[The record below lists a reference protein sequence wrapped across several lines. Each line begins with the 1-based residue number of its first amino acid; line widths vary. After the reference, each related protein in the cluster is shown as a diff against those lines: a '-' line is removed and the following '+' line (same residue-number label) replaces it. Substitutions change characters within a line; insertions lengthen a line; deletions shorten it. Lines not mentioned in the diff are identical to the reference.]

1 MVITR
6 RIFLKKTLLANL
18 AQLALSAGLLRS
30 KVTFANP
37 LPSLFSSDSIE
48 NMVVDGV
55 KIKTI
60 ELSDKINLQIPMIAE
75 NGAVV
80 PLSVSCTL
88 DTIEK
93 IYIIVAKNPVPLIAI
108 FNLSLAVDALV
119 STRIKMAET
128 SAVIVIAKTQSG
140 LYKTQQQV
148 KVTLGGC
155 GG

>member
-1 MVITR
+1 
-6 RIFLKKTLLANL
+6 
-18 AQLALSAGLLRS
+18 
-30 KVTFANP
+30 
-37 LPSLFSSDSIE
+37 
-48 NMVVDGV
+48 
-55 KIKTI
+55 
-60 ELSDKINLQIPMIAE
+60 
-75 NGAVV
+75 
-80 PLSVSCTL
+80 
-88 DTIEK
+88 
-93 IYIIVAKNPVPLIAI
+93 VPLIAI